1 MELFM
6 TSHANSA
13 ARSAIL
19 GLGSLVFALLAVGGR
34 DLGAAPVADPDA
46 ICQRGTEQV
55 RHVDNGAATTLR
67 WFNRPY
73 IIHLPPSYDGT
84 VPFPVVMVLHAG
96 GDSAQGARM
105 MTCPNGN
112 LDDPGCLDRVADC
125 NGFITVYPDGTPDPV
140 TGILRTFDAGGGAAG
155 YACVSGIACAARVDD
170 VRYVTD
176 LLDTLEQE
184 FTVDPARI
192 YLTGLSNGA
201 AMSQRLACELSDRIA
216 AIAPVAGGNQF
227 AALDDCS
234 PTRPVPVLEIHGSA
248 DHCWPY
254 AGGWQYCVGL
264 VPLSDLGRFVPIAG
278 TVASW
283 GARNGC
289 QPTPIA
295 QDLPDVDPTDG
306 TTVTR
311 ISYQGCSNGGDVV
324 LLRVNGGGH
333 TWPEGWSA
341 LSTGT
346 VGRISR
352 EFSANAVMWE
362 FFRTHP
368 M

>member
-1 MELFM
+1 
-6 TSHANSA
+6 
-13 ARSAIL
+13 
-19 GLGSLVFALLAVGGR
+19 
-34 DLGAAPVADPDA
+34 
-46 ICQRGTEQV
+46 
-55 RHVDNGAATTLR
+55 
-67 WFNRPY
+67 
-73 IIHLPPSYDGT
+73 
-84 VPFPVVMVLHAG
+84 
-96 GDSAQGARM
+96 
-105 MTCPNGN
+105 
-112 LDDPGCLDRVADC
+112 
-125 NGFITVYPDGTPDPV
+125 
-140 TGILRTFDAGGGAAG
+140 
-155 YACVSGIACAARVDD
+155 
-170 VRYVTD
+170 
-176 LLDTLEQE
+176 
-184 FTVDPARI
+184 
-192 YLTGLSNGA
+192 
-201 AMSQRLACELSDRIA
+201 MSQRLACELSDRIA

-283 GARNGC
+283 AARNGC

-333 TWPEGWSA
+333 TWPQGWSA